1 MYQSDKLRSQPPDS
15 AKDSELRVL
24 PFRGISEPALESAL
38 NELVQR
44 LQDAIRTENSAS
56 LQPSEEPQP
65 MLPVPPSILPEIM
78 IESPRGEA
86 EPSGEGR
93 DVRPSPGICDPAF
106 ESLLHEL
113 VQRSQDAFR
122 TENSDSPH
130 SSEESQPPLPIPPN
144 LLPDARTESPRGE
157 SELSGEGRDLI
168 MPLLTVLVVGLAMI
182 LGVLLGMHRARN
194 RGEGRGLN
202 QSESAGSLST
212 VSAPLS
218 GQSVTDE
225 IRLGNPPDRTDA
237 SQPIELQDKHQK
249 ALSHLNPPG
258 VLTVYEN
265 DRVIFRLPPTQVS
278 EWERME
284 HVKPTEVGH

>member
-1 MYQSDKLRSQPPDS
+1 MYQSDKLRSQPPDA

-78 IESPRGEA
+78 IESPRRESG
-86 EPSGEGR
+86 PSGEGR
-93 DVRPSPGICDPAF
+93 AF
-106 ESLLHEL
+106 
-113 VQRSQDAFR
+113 
-122 TENSDSPH
+122 
-130 SSEESQPPLPIPPN
+130 
-144 LLPDARTESPRGE
+144 
-157 SELSGEGRDLI
+157 I

-249 ALSHLNPPG
+249 ALTHLNPPG
-258 VLTVYEN
+258 GLTVYEN

-278 EWERME
+278 EWVRME